1 MNDPTTA
8 TPVLQG
14 VVAMVLVDLKSA
26 QSPWGWMRVVRGSS
40 ALHHEGLLFSKVMGS
55 GHDGGF
61 SLRPSATHQ
70 GLLCLFDC
78 VNNAE
83 QFFNSDWVKEYRE
96 HSREFCQGLLAITDA
111 RGSWD
116 GQAWGLTPPD
126 ALQDRYPDHVEGEP
140 MAALTRASIKFSK
153 AVTFWRYAP
162 PAQDSLLQADGCQ
175 LAMGLGEAPMV
186 RQCTMSVWRDNKAM
200 DAYARQG
207 AHQKAIQAAYRHD
220 FFSESMFIR
229 MRLLELHGLWKGQT
243 LKHSS
248 AQTQGVAHV

>member
-1 MNDPTTA
+1 
-8 TPVLQG
+8 
-14 VVAMVLVDLKSA
+14 MVLVDLKSA
-26 QSPWGWMRVVRGSS
+26 QSPWGWMRMVKGTA

-78 VNNAE
+78 VSNAT
-83 QFFNSDWVKEYRE
+83 QFFKSDWVAQYRE
-96 HSREFCQGLLAITDA
+96 HSREFCHGLMAITDA

-116 GQAWGLTPPD
+116 GLPWGLTPME
-126 ALQDRYPDHVEGEP
+126 ALEHQYPNARQGEP
-140 MAALTRASIKFSK
+140 VAALTRASIKFSK
-153 AVTFWRYAP
+153 TVAFWRHAP
-162 PAQDSLLQADGCQ
+162 PAQASLQEADGCE

-186 RQCTMSVWRDNKAM
+186 RQCTMSVWRDHSAM
-200 DAYARQG
+200 ADYARQG

-229 MRLLELHGLWKGQT
+229 MRLLELHGSWKGKT
-243 LKHSS
+243 LSHSS
-248 AQTQGVAHV
+248 ALAQDVAHG